1 MATRLTFDAMVRDF
15 VDDRFMDVECPEY
28 LDGDDKPTVVRFR
41 TKLNV
46 VDFVWFLDHEG
57 SSPEL
62 ERANL
67 YYLLAV
73 DENGE
78 PLVPRDG
85 EQRYVQWREKV
96 EVGKVSS
103 IVLRA
108 GLEAKIYDQMVN
120 RDRVE
125 METEGKGSLGGIR
138 PAGALS
144 RAVQLRDLLGS
155 VVQSP
160 DSPLREDGSPPQYDD
175 GPSPTS
181 TTS

>member
-1 MATRLTFDAMVRDF
+1 MATRLTFDTMVRDF

-28 LDGDDKPTVVRFR
+28 PDDDGNPSVVTFR

-46 VDFVWFLDHEG
+46 ADLLWFLDHEAA
-57 SSPEL
+57 SPEL

-73 DENGE
+73 DENHE
-78 PLVPRDG
+78 PLVPREG
-85 EQRYVQWREKV
+85 EQRYVQWRDKV

-108 GLEAKIYDQMVN
+108 GLEAKIYKQMVN
-120 RDRVE
+120 RERVE
-125 METEGKGSLGGIR
+125 LETEGKGSLGGIR
-138 PAGALS
+138 PAPALS
-144 RAVQLRDLLGS
+144 RKVQLRDLLGS
-155 VVQSP
+155 VAQLP
-160 DSPLREDGSPPQYDD
+160 DSPLREDGNPPQYDD